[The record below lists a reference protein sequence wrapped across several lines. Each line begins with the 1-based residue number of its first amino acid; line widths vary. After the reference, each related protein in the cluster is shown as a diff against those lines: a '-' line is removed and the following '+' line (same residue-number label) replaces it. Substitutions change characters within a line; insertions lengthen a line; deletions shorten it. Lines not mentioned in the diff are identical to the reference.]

1 MTVSGMSVKKQ
12 KPALVAGSVIFWIA
26 VWHFGALAINKKLIL
41 KIPLP
46 FETFKEFI
54 SLCGEKSFWQTVGVS
69 VAHILLGFVLGAV
82 LGVVFG
88 LLSEKYLVFRAFTSP
103 VHHLVKT
110 VPVAALIILAWL
122 WIPSSVL
129 PSFISFLMVL
139 PIVWSH
145 TSSGVAAIDG
155 KLVEMA
161 RVYSLSKRD
170 IFFKVKLPLVSPFL
184 RAGCT
189 TALSIAWKSGV
200 AAEVISSPT
209 GSLGA
214 LLNGAKTSIN
224 YTRVFAVTL
233 TVVLLSVAFEKIL
246 KLLWKEQKR

>member
-1 MTVSGMSVKKQ
+1 MTVSGMQAKKL
-12 KPALVAGSVIFWIA
+12 KPALAAGSVVFWIA
-26 VWHFGALAINKKLIL
+26 VWHFGASAINRSLIL

-46 FETFKEFI
+46 YETLLEF
-54 SLCGEKSFWQTVGVS
+54 LLECKTLSFWHTVLVS
-69 VAHILLGFVLGAV
+69 VLHILAGFLAGAL
-82 LGVVFG
+82 LGVLFG
-88 LLSEKYLVFRAFTSP
+88 FLSEKYYLFRVFSSP
-103 VHHLVKT
+103 VHRLVKT

-129 PSFISFLMVL
+129 PSVISFLMVL

-145 TSSGVAAIDG
+145 TSSGIAAIDE

-161 RVYSLSKRD
+161 RVYSKTDRE
-170 IFFKVKLPLVSPFL
+170 IFFEVKLALVSPFL
-184 RAGCT
+184 RTGCI

-224 YTRVFAVTL
+224 YPQVFAVTL
-233 TVVLLSVAFEKIL
+233 TVVLLSAALEGIL

>member
-12 KPALVAGSVIFWIA
+12 KPALAAGSVLFWI
-26 VWHFGALAINKKLIL
+26 VLWHFGAAAINKKLIL

-46 FETFKEFI
+46 LETFKEFVN
-54 SLCGEKSFWQTVGVS
+54 SCGEVSFWKTVGVS
-69 VAHILLGFVLGAV
+69 VLHILLGFVIGAV

-88 LLSEKYLVFRAFTSP
+88 LLSEKYYVFRVFTSP
-103 VHHLVKT
+103 VHHLIKT

-145 TSSGVAAIDG
+145 TSSGVAAIDN

-161 RVYSLSKRD
+161 RVYSLSKKD
-170 IFFKVKLPLVSPFL
+170 IFFKIKLPLVSPFL
-184 RAGCT
+184 RTGCI

-209 GSLGA
+209 GTLGA
-214 LLNGAKTSIN
+214 LLNGAKTSID
-224 YTRVFAVTL
+224 YTRVFSVTL
-233 TVVLLSVAFEKIL
+233 TVVLLSVIFETIL
-246 KLLWKEQKR
+246 KILWKEQKR

>member
-1 MTVSGMSVKKQ
+1 MQVNKKI
-12 KPALVAGSVIFWIA
+12 KPVLATGSVVFWIA
-26 VWHFGALAINKKLIL
+26 VWQLLASAINRRLIL

-46 FETFKEFI
+46 LETFREFI
-54 SLCGEKSFWQTVGVS
+54 LECRTLSFWQTVSVS
-69 VAHILLGFVLGAV
+69 VLHILLGFLMGALLGA
-82 LGVVFG
+82 LCGF
-88 LLSEKYLVFRAFTSP
+88 LSEKYYVFRVFSSP
-103 VHHLVKT
+103 IHHLVKT

-129 PSFISFLMVL
+129 PSFISFLMVM

-145 TSSGVAAIDG
+145 TSAGVAAIDE

-161 RVYSLSKRD
+161 RVYSKTDREIL
-170 IFFKVKLPLVSPFL
+170 FKVKLPLVSPFL
-184 RAGCT
+184 RTGCV

-224 YTRVFAVTL
+224 YPQVFAVTL
-233 TVVLLSVAFEKIL
+233 TVVLLSVALEKIF
-246 KLLWKEQKR
+246 KLIWKEQKR

>member
-1 MTVSGMSVKKQ
+1 MTTSGMSVKKL
-12 KPALVAGSVIFWIA
+12 KPVLVTGSVIFWIA
-26 VWHFGALAINKKLIL
+26 VWHFGASAINKRLIL

-46 FETFKEFI
+46 LETFKEFI
-54 SLCGEKSFWQTVGVS
+54 SQCVTASFWQTVLVS
-69 VAHILLGFVLGAV
+69 VLHILLGFTAGAL
-82 LGVVFG
+82 LGVLFG
-88 LLSEKYLVFRAFTSP
+88 FLSEKSGLFKIFSSP
-103 VHHLVKT
+103 IHHLVKT

-122 WIPSSVL
+122 WIPSSIL

-145 TSSGVAAIDG
+145 TSSGIAAIDE

-161 RVYSLSKRD
+161 HVYSKTDREIL
-170 IFFKVKLPLVSPFL
+170 FKVKLPLVSPFL
-184 RAGCT
+184 RTGCI

-214 LLNGAKTSIN
+214 MLNGAKTSIN
-224 YTRVFAVTL
+224 YPQVFAVTL
-233 TVVLLSVAFEKIL
+233 AVVLLSVALEKIL
-246 KLLWKEQKR
+246 KFFWKEQKR